1 MKKNLFV
8 MLFVS
13 FLGYGQGLVLST
25 PEEKASFKSYNID
38 NLGFADLLP
47 FASSLETYVP
57 PVKFQDGGTC
67 VGFASFYYGLS
78 TMYNA
83 KFDLKTPEEKLAH
96 SFDPYFIYSY
106 VFNDSD
112 TCDEGLSFYDGFQNL
127 KDLGTK
133 KLFFPPFSDCN
144 TKWSVEALESISV
157 YTKPYAI
164 KEYYSLDKNKYP
176 AKEVIEAIKG
186 SIYNKTPVITG
197 FKFVASMDSYS
208 SNNMLGVKNDGLW
221 EPKAYEEVTSG
232 HALCVIGYNDNKF
245 EGAFKIVNSWGEDYG
260 DNGYL
265 WVKYDDFIEFVEEIY
280 IVELNDNIIE
290 LPPVVIEEEN
300 YKRFDLTNTT
310 YSAYEGQ
317 HSNSLIDGYGILSDK
332 EYETYYIGN
341 FEKGKKSGYF
351 MIVDEEGVFYANYLD
366 DEFQDD
372 DMGFGSSDSSIE
384 TLQESKKYFLKF
396 DSNLSIR
403 KANSG
408 RRSSSKQKND

>member
-1 MKKNLFV
+1 MKKILFL

-13 FLGYGQGLVLST
+13 ILGYGQGLILST
-25 PEEKASFKSYNID
+25 AEEMSSFKSYNIND
-38 NLGFADLLP
+38 LGFADLLP

-57 PVKFQDGGTC
+57 PVMRQKGGTC

-112 TCDEGLSFYDGFQNL
+112 DCDKGLRFSEGFQNL
-127 KDLGTK
+127 KEIGTK
-133 KLFFPPFSDCN
+133 KLFFPPFSDCK
-144 TKWSVEALESISV
+144 TKWSDEALDSVSV

-164 KEYYSLDKNKYP
+164 KEAYFLDKNEYP
-176 AKEVIEAIKG
+176 TKVVIESIKDA
-186 SIYNKTPVITG
+186 IYNKIPVITG
-197 FKFVASMDSYS
+197 FDYVASMDFYS
-208 SNNMLGVKNDGLW
+208 SNNILGVKSDGLW
-221 EPKAYEEVTSG
+221 EPKSNEQVTSG

-245 EGAFKIVNSWGEDYG
+245 GGAFKIVNSWGVDYG

-265 WVKYDDFIEFVEEIY
+265 WVKYDDFIEFVVRI
-280 IVELNDNIIE
+280 IILELNDNIIE
-290 LPPVVIEEEN
+290 LPPIVIDEEN
-300 YKRFDLTNTT
+300 YKRSNLTNTS
-310 YSAYEGQ
+310 YSIYEGQ
-317 HSNSLIDGYGILSDK
+317 YSGGLIGGYGILSDK

-341 FEKGKKSGYF
+341 FQKGKKNGYF
-351 MIVDEEGVFYANYLD
+351 MIVDEQGIFYANYLD

-384 TLQESKKYFLKF
+384 EEQKSKKYFLKF

-408 RRSSSKQKND
+408 RRSSSKQRK